1 MRAVCQGPTI
11 PGMRRGTA
19 PLVLAAVLL
28 AGGTPASAAK
38 VVPRFTAYFT
48 PAFTDSAYQK
58 AAADRVLK
66 AWKAPAGAPVGKKT
80 VLIALIG
87 TDGKLAGLRD
97 HMTTGFKPWDDA
109 AIAAVKAAAPF
120 PPLPKSWGYPTMEV
134 HFHFEAAAK

>member
-1 MRAVCQGPTI
+1 MR
-11 PGMRRGTA
+11 GMTSVRSRRLLA
-19 PLVLAAVLL
+19 AAVL
-28 AGGTPASAAK
+28 AGSAALAAPK

-48 PAFTDSAYQK
+48 SAFTDAAYQK
-58 AAADRVLK
+58 TAADKVLK

-97 HMTTGFKPWDDA
+97 NLTTGFKPWDDA

-120 PPLPKSWGYPTMEV
+120 PPLPKSWKYPTLEV